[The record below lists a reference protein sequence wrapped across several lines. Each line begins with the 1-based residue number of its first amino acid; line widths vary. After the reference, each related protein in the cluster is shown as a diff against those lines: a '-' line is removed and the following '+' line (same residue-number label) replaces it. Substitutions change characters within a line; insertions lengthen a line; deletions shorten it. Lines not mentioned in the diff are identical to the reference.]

1 MFTPDTGPAF
11 AEALRTIIDKAIVDK
26 RSSEPKRAYLGASM
40 WGDPCE
46 RKLGYIYHQTPEDEG
61 TGFPAHVLRIFDMG
75 HDGEA
80 RTAEYLKLAG
90 FDLHTNTPDG
100 GQYGFQACDGKLKGH
115 IDGVILGG
123 PDVEGLIWP
132 ALWENK
138 ELNDKSWND
147 TVKKGVKLSKPLYYA
162 QAQVYMA
169 YLELPN
175 TLFTTKNRNTGEV
188 HAELIKFD
196 ARAAQEASDK
206 AVRVV
211 SSLAPEDLSKC
222 TGDEADSRCRFCN
235 FKLRCWEKSVR
246 ANIIIQTQTDK
257 PTWLRKK

>member
-1 MFTPDTGPAF
+1 MFTQDNGPAF
-11 AEALRTIIDKAIVDK
+11 AEAFRQIIDKALIDK
-26 RSSEPKRAYLGASM
+26 RSSQPKRQYLGASM
-40 WGDPCE
+40 WGDSCD
-46 RKLGYIYHQTPEDEG
+46 RKLAYIYHQIPEDEG
-61 TGFPAHVLRIFDMG
+61 TGFPANILRIFDMG

-80 RTAEYLKLAG
+80 RMAEHLKLAG
-90 FDLHTNTPDG
+90 FDLHTHKPDG
-100 GQYGFQACDGKLKGH
+100 GQYGFEACDGKLKGH
-115 IDGVILGG
+115 IDGVILAG
-123 PDVEGLIWP
+123 PEVEGLEWP

-147 TVKKGVKLSKPLYYA
+147 TVKKGVRISKPLYFV

-175 TLFTTKNRNTGEV
+175 TLFTTRNRNTGEV

-196 ARAAQEASDK
+196 ARVAQDSSDK

-211 SSLAPEDLSKC
+211 SSLNPDEMSKC
-222 TGDEADSRCRFCN
+222 TSDPADFRCKWCN
-235 FKLRCWEKSVR
+235 FKNRCWETKP
-246 ANIIIQTQTDK
+246 ALITPIQNDK